1 MNYLMIFLAFMLYL
15 RYFQICGRQRK
26 PIQAMV
32 INSLSG
38 VVLLIPLS
46 FFTSLSGAGIGIN
59 YATVAVSSVL
69 GLPGVIMVFLLSFI
83 V

>member
-15 RYFQICGRQRK
+15 RYFAICGRQRK
-26 PIQAMV
+26 PIRSMV

-38 VVLLIPLS
+38 IVFLILLS
-46 FFTSLSGAGIGIN
+46 FLTSLSGEGIGIN
-59 YATVAVSSVL
+59 YATVAISSVL
-69 GLPGVIMVFLLSFI
+69 GLPGVIMTFLLSFI